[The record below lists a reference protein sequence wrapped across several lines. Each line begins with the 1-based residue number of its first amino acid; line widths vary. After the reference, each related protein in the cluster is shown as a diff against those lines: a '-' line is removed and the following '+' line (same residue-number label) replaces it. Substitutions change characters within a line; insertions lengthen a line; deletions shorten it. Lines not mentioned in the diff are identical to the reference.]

1 MQFACMELDL
11 LQQQLGEVNEQ
22 LKALE
27 RNIQA
32 AGAAYLAALAS
43 SPEEAKWWN
52 REYEKLVKKQDGVL
66 SERRELEAKVPGDA
80 FRFPPLSCSFCL
92 L

>member
-1 MQFACMELDL
+1 MEQDL

-22 LKALE
+22 PKAME
-27 RNIQA
+27 RDIQA
-32 AGAAYLAALAS
+32 AGGANRAALAG

-80 FRFPPLSCSFCL
+80 VLFRFPPLSCSFCFL
-92 L
+92 